1 MTFQKNLPA
10 GIGRREFILLI
21 ASMMAISALA
31 VDTMLP
37 AFGAMSADFGLT
49 EENANH
55 IQWVIYAFMMGFS
68 FAQLCYGAMADYWGR
83 KPIVFLGAI
92 IFSLATLGAAL
103 APNFTTLLIMR
114 LLQGVGMAAMR
125 VLSATIVRDTF
136 SGADMSRVMSM
147 IMMVFILVPVF
158 APTLGQVLLWWFSW
172 HSIFWILLVF
182 GLMLSAWFMNRM
194 PETLKSEFRRP
205 ISAHSVLDSLR
216 QCVRSRTTL
225 GYSTATG
232 LMYGVLMT
240 YLGSSEQIFQRD
252 VYGLNEHFALMFG
265 AIALFMGVAAFV
277 NSHWVGR
284 LGIRRMAHTA
294 LVCFVAISGLLVL
307 LSLLFSGKPPLWLF
321 APLLAG
327 CLFCFSLMMPN
338 FNAISMEPLRAIAGS
353 ASSWLG
359 FYTSFMGAMI
369 GSFIGQMFDGTVLPL
384 TLGYFVIGL
393 LVFWIVV
400 RTEGRLL
407 LRAHT

>member
-1 MTFQKNLPA
+1 
-10 GIGRREFILLI
+10 
-21 ASMMAISALA
+21 MAIGALSI
-31 VDTMLP
+31 DTMLP
-37 AFGAMSADFGLT
+37 AFPRMTHDFGLQA
-49 EENANH
+49 EQANH
-55 IQWVIYAFMMGFS
+55 IQWVVYAYMIGFS
-68 FAQLCYGAMADYWGR
+68 FAQLIYGALGDYFGR
-83 KPIVFLGAI
+83 RPIVLLGLS
-92 IFSLATLGAAL
+92 IFALASIGAAL
-103 APNFTTLLIMR
+103 SPSFYFLLAMR
-114 LLQGVGMAAMR
+114 VLQGIGLAAMR
-125 VLSATIVRDTF
+125 VLTAAMVRDRF
-136 SGADMSRVMSM
+136 SGHAMSQVMSM

-158 APTLGQVLLWWFSW
+158 APTLGQALLLGFSW
-172 HSIFWILLVF
+172 HSIFWVLLLF
-182 GLMLSAWFMNRM
+182 GLALSVWFMRRM
-194 PETLKSEFRRP
+194 PETLKPEFRRP
-205 ISAHSVLDSLR
+205 ISVHSLLDSLR

-252 VYGLNEHFALMFG
+252 VYGLNERFALMFG
-265 AIALFMGVAAFV
+265 AIALFMGGAAFV

-294 LVCFVAISGLLVL
+294 LVSFVGISGLLVL
-307 LSLLFSGKPPLWLF
+307 LSWGFAGKPPLWLF

-369 GSFIGQMFDGTVLPL
+369 GSLIGQMFDGTVLPL
-384 TLGYFVIGL
+384 ALGYFVMGL
-393 LVFWIVV
+393 LVLWIVV
-400 RTEGRLL
+400 RTEGRLWL
-407 LRAHT
+407 LGRV

>member
-1 MTFQKNLPA
+1 MPFQKNLPA
-10 GIGRREFILLI
+10 GIGRREFIWLI

-31 VDTMLP
+31 IDTMLP

-49 EENANH
+49 GESANH
-55 IQWVIYAFMMGFS
+55 IQWVIYAFMTGFS
-68 FAQLCYGAMADYWGR
+68 FAQLFYGAMADYWGR
-83 KPIVFLGAI
+83 KPIVLLGVV

-103 APNFTTLLIMR
+103 APNFMVLLIMR
-114 LLQGVGMAAMR
+114 ALQGVGMAAMR

-158 APTLGQVLLWWFSW
+158 APTLGQALLLGFSW
-172 HSIFWILLVF
+172 HSIFWVLLLF
-182 GLMLSAWFMNRM
+182 GLALSVWFMRRM
-194 PETLKSEFRRP
+194 PETLKPEFRRP
-205 ISAHSVLDSLR
+205 ISVHSVLDSLR

-252 VYGLNEHFALMFG
+252 VYGLNERFALMFG
-265 AIALFMGVAAFV
+265 AIALFMGGAAFV

-294 LVCFVAISGLLVL
+294 LVSFVGISGLLVL
-307 LSLLFSGKPPLWLF
+307 LSWGFAGKPPLWLF

-369 GSFIGQMFDGTVLPL
+369 GSFVGQMFNGTVLPL
-384 TLGYFVIGL
+384 AIGYFLTGV
-393 LVFWIVV
+393 LVLWIVV

-407 LRAHT
+407 LRA